1 MWVADRYDVDG
12 ERKHR
17 DVAMFGYWGGG
28 VNVVDRRYTYF
39 CYPKDMKSQELYQY
53 TLMPAHMTKLFT
65 VEELKS
71 ASLVG
76 PFNFTKGVPLLRI
89 AHKSK
94 ADTKTHSYHFPEK
107 MEDTNTVLYDLE
119 TDPGQTTPI
128 DDLQVKARL
137 RNALFEMMAANDAP
151 PEAVKRMREALSG

>member
-1 MWVADRYDVDG
+1 VWVADRYDVDG

-94 ADTKTHSYHFPEK
+94 ADTKTHSYHSRRRWRTP
-107 MEDTNTVLYDLE
+107 TRCS
-119 TDPGQTTPI
+119 TTSRQIRDRRRRSTIRPSRRGC
-128 DDLQVKARL
+128 ATRCL
-137 RNALFEMMAANDAP
+137 R
-151 PEAVKRMREALSG
+151 